1 MFEVQKQITSLGIIP
16 QLIILIILFL
26 LALFIVWYLLPFFR
40 VRSQLNGATKRI
52 RALRESKQLQ
62 LGELI
67 TKQELSELFS
77 NKYFQPVWHA
87 YSDSLHEQVTYQN
100 GISTVTAIRT
110 TVPAEGIFSAQ
121 SLVDAHLNVEF
132 FKHLPGI
139 LTGVG
144 IIGTFSGLINGVQ
157 KFTPALKSIQAGA
170 TESGS
175 TQSSLFTGLEGLFGE
190 VEGAFYASVAAIIAA
205 MLITFLEKLL
215 LAVCYR
221 RLEDLCNEL
230 NTLFAAGVGEE
241 YLSQLVKHAE
251 ETSTQTRLLKQELV
265 NELSVILQTLT
276 EQQVKQWEVL
286 GQKLTERLD
295 ARFDA
300 AEKQN
305 LRIAELLGKLESV
318 LLDERNEHDRRS
330 NTFVGVLGTGLEKIG
345 ERVAG
350 ITENQGERVTE
361 QLEKI
366 VNNFLGAM
374 QTTFGAKMEALA
386 RAVGDSV
393 DSMGKM
399 QSGFSILIEELRAGG
414 QEERKAIA
422 EAMAALLNNI
432 KTNQQ
437 KSSDELDAALKN
449 IGQGITDLLIKFDI
463 DRQKTREEEFEGRK
477 ITQGIAIENS
487 NRMTEQV
494 TILVEQLGKT
504 LVAIESNTSQ
514 LRQTSL
520 DVIDKFRLAVKELND
535 GASLMS
541 MAAEDFTTAG
551 QQVAESVNATTALQ
565 SQMADSSEHLRDSM
579 HVIQDVIAQ
588 YQGSQVQV
596 ATMVGEFRKLLEQAQ
611 LEASLNKKVVEDM
624 QRMVSSFGILKDDM
638 DDFVE
643 GITQL
648 LSDEYS
654 KFVGSVNNAN
664 QTFHQQFG
672 TAVQQLGDAI
682 HTQST
687 TTQQLMDMVSKI
699 KSGK

>member
-1 MFEVQKQITSLGIIP
+1 MFEVQKQIASVGIIP

-26 LALFIVWYLLPFFR
+26 LVVFIAWYLLPFFR
-40 VRSQLNGATKRI
+40 VRSQLYGATKRI
-52 RALRESKQLQ
+52 RALRESKQL
-62 LGELI
+62 GELI
-67 TKQELSELFS
+67 TKKELSELFS

-87 YSDSLHEQVTYQN
+87 YSDSLHEQITYQN
-100 GISTVTAIRT
+100 GIATVTAIRA
-110 TVPAEGIFSAQ
+110 TVPAEYIFSAQ

-132 FKHLPGI
+132 FKHLPGM
-139 LTGVG
+139 LTGIG

-215 LAVCYR
+215 LAHCYR
-221 RLEDLCNEL
+221 RLENLCNEL

-300 AEKQN
+300 AEMQN

-318 LLDERNEHDRRS
+318 LLDERKEHDRRS
-330 NTFVGVLGTGLEKIG
+330 NTFVGVLGTGLDKIG
-345 ERVAG
+345 ERMAD
-350 ITENQGERVTE
+350 IHENQGERVTE

-374 QTTFGAKMEALA
+374 QSTFGARMEELSK
-386 RAVGDSV
+386 AVGDSV
-393 DSMGKM
+393 SSMEKM
-399 QSGFSILIEELRAGG
+399 QAGFSTLIAELRAGG

-422 EAMAALLNNI
+422 EAIAALLNNI

-437 KSSDELDAALKN
+437 KSSDELDTALKN
-449 IGQGITDLLIKFDI
+449 IGQGIGELLLKLEI
-463 DRQKTREEEFEGRK
+463 DRKSNANDERDNRK
-477 ITQGIAIENS
+477 KFNDDASEN
-487 NRMTEQV
+487 NKRMTEQV
-494 TILVEQLGKT
+494 AVLVEQLGRT
-504 LVAIESNTSQ
+504 LSAIESNTSQ

-520 DVIDKFRLAVKELND
+520 DVIDKFRLAVKELNE

-541 MAAEDFTTAG
+541 MAAGDFTNAG

-579 HVIQDVIAQ
+579 HVIQEVIAQ

-596 ATMVGEFRKLLEQAQ
+596 STMVGEFRKLLEQAQ
-611 LEASLNKKVVEDM
+611 EETGLNKQVVNDM
-624 QRMVSSFGILKDDM
+624 KKMVESFGVLKDDM
-638 DDFVE
+638 DDFVD
-643 GITQL
+643 GIGTL
-648 LSDEYS
+648 LNGEYEKFTDSVS
-654 KFVGSVNNAN
+654 KANKEFNQHFSNAIGDFGKAIN
-664 QTFHQQFG
+664 Q
-672 TAVQQLGDAI
+672 
-682 HTQST
+682 QST
-687 TTQQLMDMVSKI
+687 TTQQLIDMVSKI
-699 KSGK
+699 KSGR